1 LHADYVLREFSP
13 DAMIRAIEDDHM
25 TVLEQGGGL
34 AGYCRARHGQDAP
47 IADCHGTELATLYI
61 RPAMQRHGIGR
72 ALLSNLKAI
81 AQAQS
86 SPALWLCVNCK
97 NLRAQAFYTAHG
109 FDVVGKTDFVLGE
122 NRYPNYLLRCDL
134 SPVG

>member
-1 LHADYVLREFSP
+1 
-13 DAMIRAIEDDHM
+13 MRAIEDNH
-25 TVLEQGGGL
+25 VPVSEQGGGI

-47 IADCHGTELATLYI
+47 ITGCHGTELATLYI

-72 ALLSNLKAI
+72 GLLSKLKAI
-81 AQAQS
+81 AQAQN

-97 NLRAQAFYTAHG
+97 NHRAQAFYAAHG
-109 FDVVGKTDFVLGE
+109 FDVVGQTDFVLGE

-134 SPVG
+134 SRAG